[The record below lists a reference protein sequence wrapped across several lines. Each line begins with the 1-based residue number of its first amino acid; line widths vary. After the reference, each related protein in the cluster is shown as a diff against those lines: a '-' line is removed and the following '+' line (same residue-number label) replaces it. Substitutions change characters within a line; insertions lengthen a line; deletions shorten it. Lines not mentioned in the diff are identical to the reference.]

1 MNELL
6 NQIVLSLRAIPGDVK
21 TIVERK
27 IQLTI
32 LEIGDALSKSIA
44 EAVPKIIGAV
54 LLILGGMLLLIAAS
68 IALGDVLG
76 NPAYGF
82 LVIGLFFILLGI
94 IYVKRT
100 VNLPKSSIK
109 QTIETQFI
117 QLADKVS
124 TPALPQETKPIKQ
137 QNL

>member
-6 NQIVLSLRAIPGDVK
+6 NQIVVSLRAIPADVK

-32 LEIGDALSKSIA
+32 LEIGDTLSKSIA
-44 EAVPKIIGAV
+44 EAVPKIIGLV
-54 LLILGGMLLLIAAS
+54 LLVLGGLLLLIAAS
-68 IALGDVLG
+68 IALGEVLG
-76 NPAYGF
+76 KPAYGF

-94 IYVKRT
+94 IYIKRT
-100 VNLPKSSIK
+100 VNLSKSSIK
-109 QTIETQFI
+109 QNIETQFI

-124 TPALPQETKPIKQ
+124 TPALPQETKPTKQ
-137 QNL
+137 